1 MVPNIYKTIFFIYLS
16 IYIILLDYVENHKT
30 ENPSEKILENNRE
43 SIQFNSIQLTLG
55 DDKKK
60 IKNKKN
66 AKGKRVEPLNKNQH
80 HRSCPT
86 QNLEW
91 RNSLG
96 VL

>member
-1 MVPNIYKTIFFIYLS
+1 MLRITKQKTHPRRYWKTI
-16 IYIILLDYVENHKT
+16 EN
-30 ENPSEKILENNRE
+30 
-43 SIQFNSIQLTLG
+43 QFNSIQLTLG